1 VRSVRFAADGRV
13 RQGWAEGEGEGLVL
27 RDESGR
33 AFPPSQAVWLPPVEP
48 GTVLAVALNYADHA
62 VELAL
67 AQPPAPALFLK
78 PVHAL
83 VGHGGAVVLPRGVR
97 HLHYEGELAV
107 VIGRPARRVPRAH
120 ALEYVRGYTVANDV
134 TARDFVADVF
144 RPPTKAKG
152 WDTFLPLGPW
162 LVEGEI
168 ADPGRLAI
176 RTLVNGEVRQE
187 GTTADMV
194 YSVADLIA
202 YASEFLTLMPG
213 DVFLTGTPRGIA
225 PVRAGDVIRVE
236 IEGVGALENRVVA
249 EEETDWAPPGG
260 GEGGTRR
267 G

>member
-1 VRSVRFAADGRV
+1 MRSVRFAADGRV
-13 RQGWAEGEGEGLVL
+13 RHGWAEGEGEGLVL

-33 AFPPSQAVWLPPVEP
+33 AFSPAQAVWLPPVEP
-48 GTVLAVALNYADHA
+48 GTILAVALNYADHA
-62 VELAL
+62 AELAL
-67 AQPPAPALFLK
+67 AQPEDPALFLK
-78 PVHAL
+78 PGHAL
-83 VGHGGAVVLPRGVR
+83 VGHKGSVVLPRGVR

-107 VIGRPARRVPRAH
+107 VIGRPARRVRPSE
-120 ALEYVRGYTVANDV
+120 ALEHVRGYTVANDV

-194 YSVADLIA
+194 VSVADLVA
-202 YASEFLTLMPG
+202 YTSEFLTLMPG
-213 DVFLTGTPRGIA
+213 DVLLTGTPRGIS
-225 PVRAGDVIRVE
+225 PVRPGDVIRVE

-249 EEETDWAPPGG
+249 EEDAGWAPPG